1 MILFLLAFVAFL
13 IIGVPISVSIGFS
26 AVLGCLSL
34 GYPLVVIGQKMVSGI
49 DSWLLIAIPL
59 FILAGNL
66 MNAGK
71 ITDELFGTAR
81 ELVGWIPGGLGHANV
96 LASVIFAG
104 MSGSASADAG
114 GLGAIEIKA
123 MRDHGYDDDFSAA
136 VTAASSVIGP
146 IFPPSIPLIIYGAS
160 ASVSVSKL
168 FMGGVIPALVMAVLM
183 MVLIY
188 IYAVKRGY
196 ERTAF
201 NLRNLARQ
209 FVHALPA
216 CITPV
221 IILAGFTLGWFTP
234 TEASAVATI
243 YALIISVLVYKSMD
257 LKTFLQCLKESAIS
271 SANTLFII
279 GTSTLFTYVMAKE
292 GISALIA
299 NTITGVSSNPAVVMF
314 IINIILLI
322 LGMVME
328 PGAILTLML
337 PVLLPIANTM
347 GYNLVYFGVVVV
359 LNLMIGQVTPPFGV
373 CLTADVLPADLERLF
388 VIFAEQHARV
398 RQVCRRGKADASAAR
413 AEIQNAAGP
422 RAARRVDELC
432 RQHLGIR
439 ARDEHRGR
447 NVERQT
453 IELPLA
459 DEIRHRLARQV
470 ALDELARTLLHLGR
484 GVE

>member
-1 MILFLLAFVAFL
+1 MAKN
-13 IIGVPISVSIGFS
+13 
-26 AVLGCLSL
+26 
-34 GYPLVVIGQKMVSGI
+34 Y
-49 DSWLLIAIPL
+49 
-59 FILAGNL
+59 
-66 MNAGK
+66 
-71 ITDELFGTAR
+71 
-81 ELVGWIPGGLGHANV
+81 
-96 LASVIFAG
+96 
-104 MSGSASADAG
+104 
-114 GLGAIEIKA
+114 
-123 MRDHGYDDDFSAA
+123 AA
-136 VTAASSVIGP
+136 LASSVITALGGVDNISAVTHCMTRLRFVIKDDQLIDSP
-146 IFPPSIPLIIYGAS
+146 TLKTIPGVLGVVRSDNQCHVIIGNTVSLAFQEVVSLLPGDMQPAQPVGKPKLTLRRIGAGILDALIGTMSPLIPAIIGGSMVKLLAMLLEMSGVLTKGSPTLTILNVIGDGAFFFLPLMVAAS
-160 ASVSVSKL
+160 AAIKFKTNMSLAIAIAGVLVHPSFIELMAKAAQGEHVEFALIPVTAVKYTYT
-168 FMGGVIPALVMAVLM
+168 VIPALVMAVLM

-373 CLTADVLPADLERLF
+373 CLFVISDVNKIKLERIYKAILPF
-388 VIFAEQHARV
+388 LVPLLITLAVTCTFP
-398 RQVCRRGKADASAAR
+398 QVVTFLPDMLLGATAA
-413 AEIQNAAGP
+413 
-422 RAARRVDELC
+422 
-432 RQHLGIR
+432 
-439 ARDEHRGR
+439 
-447 NVERQT
+447 
-453 IELPLA
+453 
-459 DEIRHRLARQV
+459 
-470 ALDELARTLLHLGR
+470 
-484 GVE
+484 

>member
-13 IIGVPISVSIGFS
+13 IIGIPISVSIGFS

-201 NLRNLARQ
+201 NLRNLAWQ

-234 TEASAVATI
+234 TEASAVAVV
-243 YALIISVLVYKSMD
+243 YSLIISLFVYKDMS
-257 LKTFLQCLKESAIS
+257 FKELPQVFVEGAVSTATIMVMVGLS
-271 SANTLFII
+271 SASSYVITTSGLPQQLVSFFSSITNSPVVILLLLNILFLII
-279 GTSTLFTYVMAKE
+279 GMLME
-292 GISALIA
+292 A
-299 NTITGVSSNPAVVMF
+299 NAAVVMMTP
-314 IINIILLI
+314 ILLPLLNAFGI
-322 LGMVME
+322 DLLQFGIVMSF
-328 PGAILTLML
+328 
-337 PVLLPIANTM
+337 
-347 GYNLVYFGVVVV
+347 NLC
-359 LNLMIGQVTPPFGV
+359 IGLVTPPVGL
-373 CLTADVLPADLERLF
+373 CLLLCNQTGETRLSHSLKAMMPMLLISIIVLFLITY
-388 VIFAEQHARV
+388 V
-398 RQVCRRGKADASAAR
+398 S
-413 AEIQNAAGP
+413 
-422 RAARRVDELC
+422 
-432 RQHLGIR
+432 
-439 ARDEHRGR
+439 
-447 NVERQT
+447 
-453 IELPLA
+453 PLT
-459 DEIRHRLARQV
+459 
-470 ALDELARTLLHLGR
+470 TLLPSIMAG
-484 GVE
+484 